1 MGAWLRG
8 LIERR
13 GKAKAIVALA
23 NKLGRIVWCVLTTDC
38 EYGASR
44 AFKLYN

>member
-8 LIERR
+8 LIALR

-23 NKLGRIVWCVLTTDC
+23 NKLGRVAWHILAKNS
-38 EYGASR
+38 EYDINQ
-44 AFKLYN
+44 AFKPV